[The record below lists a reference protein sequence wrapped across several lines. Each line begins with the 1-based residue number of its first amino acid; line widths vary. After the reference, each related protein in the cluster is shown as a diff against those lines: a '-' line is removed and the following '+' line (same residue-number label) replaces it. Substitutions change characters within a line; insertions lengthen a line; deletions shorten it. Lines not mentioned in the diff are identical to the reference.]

1 MYKVVHKPWG
11 KEEWLEL
18 NDAYCYKRIYINAG
32 YKTSYQYHKF
42 KKETNY
48 IIEGKAEIWLEDDKG
63 TVNKKI
69 MKAGDFFNV
78 IPPRKHRVI
87 AISDI
92 ILQEVS
98 TPEVD
103 DVYRIN
109 DEFNRKDGK
118 IEAEHNTPAVLILSA
133 GVGSRLSKLTDH
145 VNKALLTINNEAI
158 ISIIIDKFPKDYDFI
173 ITLGYKGDELR
184 EFLELRFPKRNFK
197 FISVPNYSNPESGPG
212 KTALMCEEYLRRP
225 FYFIVSD
232 CILDSPIPH
241 LDGNWLGAQETSYPE
256 KYSTMEVDKLDRIL
270 DFKQKSQSGHKLAF
284 TGIASIWDHNI
295 FWNEL
300 KSNIEKGEIVSAF
313 KNINKYNGFKAKT
326 LRWFDTGNLDDLNLT
341 KKYFN
346 DSPISLEKNTGQIS
360 YVGKDFIKFNPNPK
374 TIKNISKRAKK
385 LENLIPE
392 NFTSSNHFI
401 KYRWMEGQTLYE
413 LGSVD
418 IFSKFLSYFDKLIKG
433 SKTYPTSKENI
444 RKFYIEKTKSRVD
457 SFIEIN
463 GQSYLDNCFV
473 VNGVSYNP
481 MAEYIDSIV
490 VDKFKSSKNYD
501 LFHGDLQFDNI
512 VYDQMNKKFYYID
525 WRESFADNTD
535 GGDIYYDL
543 AKLYGGLIFNYF
555 EIKTKKPFELEK
567 GDLIVNFKVN
577 ISDSLSKFK
586 IIYEEWLK
594 KNGFDLKYVKFLTGI
609 IFLNMSPLHDGDFGK
624 VLWFKSLEVLE
635 DANK

>member
-63 TVNKKI
+63 VVNKQI

-173 ITLGYKGDELR
+173 ITLGYKGEELR

-212 KTALMCEEYLRRP
+212 TTALMCEEHLRRP
-225 FYFIVSD
+225 FYFVVSD

-295 FWNEL
+295 F
-300 KSNIEKGEIVSAF
+300 G
-313 KNINKYNGFKAKT
+313 
-326 LRWFDTGNLDDLNLT
+326 
-341 KKYFN
+341 
-346 DSPISLEKNTGQIS
+346 
-360 YVGKDFIKFNPNPK
+360 
-374 TIKNISKRAKK
+374 
-385 LENLIPE
+385 
-392 NFTSSNHFI
+392 
-401 KYRWMEGQTLYE
+401 
-413 LGSVD
+413 
-418 IFSKFLSYFDKLIKG
+418 
-433 SKTYPTSKENI
+433 
-444 RKFYIEKTKSRVD
+444 
-457 SFIEIN
+457 
-463 GQSYLDNCFV
+463 
-473 VNGVSYNP
+473 
-481 MAEYIDSIV
+481 
-490 VDKFKSSKNYD
+490 
-501 LFHGDLQFDNI
+501 
-512 VYDQMNKKFYYID
+512 MN
-525 WRESFADNTD
+525 
-535 GGDIYYDL
+535 
-543 AKLYGGLIFNYF
+543 
-555 EIKTKKPFELEK
+555 
-567 GDLIVNFKVN
+567 
-577 ISDSLSKFK
+577 
-586 IIYEEWLK
+586 
-594 KNGFDLKYVKFLTGI
+594 
-609 IFLNMSPLHDGDFGK
+609 
-624 VLWFKSLEVLE
+624 
-635 DANK
+635 